1 MPTSSDR
8 PRFEFRWLDDEIAYM
23 AVNTFNDPGVV
34 DDFQAVLPELYRAKA
49 LVIDIRKNGG
59 GNSSNGYKIAA
70 YLTDD
75 TLETSA
81 WKTRENVAAFKA
93 WGRYNER
100 YQDYSD
106 MNAWHDGGT
115 HGELEPAEGR
125 RLIVPTVV
133 LQENATFS
141 AAEDFLVAI
150 EQITTIGRPTGGSTG
165 QPLVIELPGGGFV
178 NICTKRDTYPDGRD
192 FVGIGIAP
200 DIFVEQTIEDVRQG
214 RDPALDRAVELLQEE
229 LPE

>member
-1 MPTSSDR
+1 
-8 PRFEFRWLDDEIAYM
+8 
-23 AVNTFNDPGVV
+23 
-34 DDFQAVLPELYRAKA
+34 
-49 LVIDIRKNGG
+49 
-59 GNSSNGYKIAA
+59 
-70 YLTDD
+70 
-75 TLETSA
+75 
-81 WKTRENVAAFKA
+81 
-93 WGRYNER
+93 
-100 YQDYSD
+100 

-150 EQITTIGRPTGGSTG
+150 EKVPQITTIGRPTGGSTG